1 MASMAREREPE
12 PEGPGRADILPPWP
26 GYPLLGCS
34 PAEPNSVS
42 PGKNYST
49 PQVARR
55 PEQAQH
61 SLPAPASKIVKSA
74 YRVRAFK
81 IVKSAYRVEAR
92 PGAETGL
99 DKSEHLV

>member
-1 MASMAREREPE
+1 MRGGKKEPE
-12 PEGPGRADILPPWP
+12 PGDSGRADILPPWP

-49 PQVARR
+49 PQVARWPNR
-55 PEQAQH
+55 AHDSP
-61 SLPAPASKIVKSA
+61 PAPASKIDKSA

-81 IVKSAYRVEAR
+81 IDKSAYRLEVR
-92 PGAETGL
+92 PGEETGL
-99 DKSEHLV
+99 DKSKHLV